1 MTDTSHF
8 LTLRGVS
15 LGYPIRR
22 SLTASAF
29 RPNTWW
35 KHRRLEPK
43 LALKNID
50 IDLAPGDQLGVM
62 GPNGAGKST
71 LLRIMAGIYEPTSGS
86 VARSGTVGN
95 LLDAGFGLDPVLTG
109 ESNAHS
115 YATFLG
121 LSGHETKVFV
131 EDVRAFCQLGE
142 YFQYPIRTYST
153 GMLTRLVFSLATSVQ
168 PDILIMDELIATN
181 DAAFMKTSKE
191 RLADRIQNSA
201 ILVLASHNSSL
212 LEETCNVGLW
222 LDRGS
227 IQMLGAIETVARA
240 YKESQVNP

>member
-1 MTDTSHF
+1 MTDKSPF
-8 LTLRGVS
+8 LTLSGVTI
-15 LGYPIRR
+15 GYPSRR

-35 KHRRLEPK
+35 KHRRLAPK
-43 LALKNID
+43 LALENV
-50 IDLAPGDQLGVM
+50 DLQLVPGDRLGVM

-71 LLRIMAGIYEPTSGS
+71 LLRVMAGIYEPTSGS

-95 LLDAGFGLDPVLTG
+95 LLDAGFGLDPMLTG
-109 ESNAHS
+109 ESNANS

-121 LSGHETKVFV
+121 LRGDQTKAFI
-131 EDVRAFCQLGE
+131 EDVRAFCQLGD

-168 PDILIMDELIATN
+168 PDVLIMDEVIATN
-181 DAAFMKTSKE
+181 DAAFMRTSKD
-191 RLADRIQNSA
+191 RLADRITNSA
-201 ILVLASHNSSL
+201 ILVLASHNASL

-222 LDRGS
+222 LERGS
-227 IQMLGAIETVARA
+227 IREVGPVETVARA
-240 YKESQVNP
+240 YKDSQRGP